1 MKKSLLKICIG
12 SVAFM
17 VFLAIG
23 YPKFFGQQKN
33 SENVA
38 NKKGLISR
46 NGSGHFTKNTGKHIK
61 NTTNSNYTGVIYI
74 GESTEGLLD

>member
-23 YPKFFGQQKN
+23 YPTFFGQQN
-33 SENVA
+33 NTESVA

-46 NGSGHFTKNTGKHIK
+46 NGSGHFTKNTGKHLK
-61 NTTNSNYTGVIYI
+61 NNNSGYTGVIYI